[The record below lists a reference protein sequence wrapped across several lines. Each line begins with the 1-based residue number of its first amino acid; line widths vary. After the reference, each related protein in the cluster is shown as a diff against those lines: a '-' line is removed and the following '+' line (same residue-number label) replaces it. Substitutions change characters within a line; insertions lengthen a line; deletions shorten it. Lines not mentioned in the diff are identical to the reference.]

1 MPRAIRSRNAIALLL
16 LSMFLQSCVVSP
28 ANVPVRSGNVQ
39 YWDQEEPQ
47 HGGVTNWNT
56 NSEYSFELV
65 VNGESAIIYVEDHEV
80 PVDTSGA
87 KGELTV
93 TRNGS
98 SQTAKLEP
106 HGDNRMM
113 ARGLSIKG
121 GDRVVARI
129 TLANSVIMLGRFIAK

>member
-1 MPRAIRSRNAIALLL
+1 M
-16 LSMFLQSCVVSP
+16 
-28 ANVPVRSGNVQ
+28 
-39 YWDQEEPQ
+39 
-47 HGGVTNWNT
+47 
-56 NSEYSFELV
+56 
-65 VNGESAIIYVEDHEV
+65 

-98 SQTAKLEP
+98 SQTAKLETD
-106 HGDNRMM
+106 GDNRMM
-113 ARGLSIKG
+113 AGGLSIKG

>member
-16 LSMFLQSCVVSP
+16 LSMFLQSCIVSP
-28 ANVPVRSGNVQ
+28 ANVPVRSSNVQ
-39 YWDQEEPQ
+39 YWDQGEPQ

-98 SQTAKLEP
+98 SQTAKLETD
-106 HGDNRMM
+106 GDNRMM

>member
-28 ANVPVRSGNVQ
+28 ANVPVRSANVQ
-39 YWDQEEPQ
+39 CWDQEEPQ

-98 SQTAKLEP
+98 SQTAKLETD
-106 HGDNRMM
+106 GDNRMM
-113 ARGLSIKG
+113 AGGLSIKG

>member
-65 VNGESAIIYVEDHEV
+65 VNGESAIIYRKTMRC
-80 PVDTSGA
+80 P
-87 KGELTV
+87 
-93 TRNGS
+93 
-98 SQTAKLEP
+98 
-106 HGDNRMM
+106 
-113 ARGLSIKG
+113 
-121 GDRVVARI
+121 
-129 TLANSVIMLGRFIAK
+129 

>member
-1 MPRAIRSRNAIALLL
+1 MPRAIRSRNAVALLL

-28 ANVPVRSGNVQ
+28 ANVPVSPANVQ

-80 PVDTSGA
+80 PVATSGA

-93 TRNGS
+93 TRNGW

-106 HGDNRMM
+106 DGDNRMM

-129 TLANSVIMLGRFIAK
+129 TLANNVIMLGRFIAK

>member
-16 LSMFLQSCVVSP
+16 LSMFLQSCIVSP
-28 ANVPVRSGNVQ
+28 ANVPVRSANVQ

-98 SQTAKLEP
+98 SQTAKLDP
-106 HGDNRMM
+106 DGDNRMM
-113 ARGLSIKG
+113 ARRFSIKG

-129 TLANSVIMLGRFIAK
+129 TLANGVIMLGRFIAK